1 MSVAKNVKG
10 RVFEY
15 EKGRPFNMRHFF
27 NMGSRRAV
35 DCALA
40 RLVEEGTVTRVSRG
54 VYMRPKSSRFVESVA
69 PEPREVVKAVAE
81 RTGERIAMS
90 GAEAAQRLKLTTQ
103 VPFAPMFYTSGSSR
117 ELTINNQRVKLK
129 HVADRKLELAGTPAG
144 MVLAALWYLG
154 KEGVNQEVLAT
165 IANNLSP
172 EVLAEVQA
180 ANIPEWMSKAIAS
193 YQATPVSA

>member
-1 MSVAKNVKG
+1 MSAAKSIRKQIV
-10 RVFEY
+10 RY
-15 EKGRPFNMRHFF
+15 EKGKPFNMRHFF
-27 NMGSRRAV
+27 VFGSRRAV

-54 VYMRPKSSRFVESVA
+54 IYMRPKSSRFVKSVA
-69 PEPREVVKAVAE
+69 PELGEVVKAVAQ
-81 RTGERIAMS
+81 RTGERVAIS

-103 VPFAPMFYTSGSSR
+103 VPVAPVFYTSGSSR

-144 MVLAALWYLG
+144 MALSALWYLG
-154 KEGVNQEVLAT
+154 KEAVNEEVLVT

-172 EVLAEVQA
+172 AVLNEIQA
-180 ANIPEWMSKAIAS
+180 ANIPEWMSKAISA
-193 YQATPVSA
+193 YRVMPVAA

>member
-1 MSVAKNVKG
+1 MSVAKNVKSQVL
-10 RVFEY
+10 RY
-15 EKGRPFNMRHFF
+15 EKGKPFNMRHFF

-54 VYMRPKSSRFVESVA
+54 VYMRPKSSRFVKSVA
-69 PEPREVVKAVAE
+69 PELREVVKAVAE

-103 VPFAPMFYTSGSSR
+103 VPVAPMFYTSGSSR

-129 HVADRKLELAGTPAG
+129 HVADRKLALAGTPAG

-165 IANNLSP
+165 IASNLSP
-172 EVLAEVQA
+172 DVLAEVQA

-193 YQATPVSA
+193 YQATPVAA